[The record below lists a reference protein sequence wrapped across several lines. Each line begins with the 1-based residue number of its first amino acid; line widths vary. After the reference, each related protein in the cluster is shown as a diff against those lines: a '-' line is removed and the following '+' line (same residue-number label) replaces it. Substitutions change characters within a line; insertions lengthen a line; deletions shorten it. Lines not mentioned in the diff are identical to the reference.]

1 MHSSRRSKFTTKSS
15 NHLRQSSG
23 RKINALVRRE
33 SQSYDEVDMRG
44 SKDSGIAED
53 ESISGGQAILYSA
66 TEVETSSTQDGGTMI
81 SGELNNSKE
90 NSCTERKQSFS
101 GRGAYST
108 SQSRRSSLGEIKV
121 CRHGVSKAEGMPN
134 KENDDNLSQEGNES
148 EGYEEGNLVKAVS
161 YQNIIQF
168 SQTSGEDFRIE
179 LSENDEEALKDELLH
194 IFDRERSTL
203 EMYFRNKMEERLRG
217 FRNRQI
223 EFEEA
228 ARAEKVEL
236 ENNMSMEK
244 MEMQKMFAE
253 EIAKL
258 TSSFNEE
265 RQQLESYHKEQLKD
279 LREQLR
285 TEQKQMD
292 ERFTCEK
299 VELKQKLEAEY
310 QMLVKRQISHEK
322 EEAASEKIEL
332 EARFQKE
339 KMELEKSYN
348 ARLTEAEANLR
359 RLKTEFEANL
369 ADEKM
374 RLEKQ
379 KQESLK
385 EVEAKLHE
393 EKQLRYEKEKEL
405 AQDKEKYFNEDS
417 VKRKENEQLKNDVDS
432 LRRQID
438 DKNRETL
445 QLRTTEEKVRQK
457 GRDGLEGRLKDDF
470 EKLVAEHKME
480 LEKNYQKDK
489 ERLVENLR
497 AEKRKMNEENERE
510 KEKIKSEQDN
520 RKKGMFRND
529 EKTNADWRQQK
540 RKGGGLVDVRSYSSN
555 NRVEFVSGE
564 TERRTRQEQRIDG
577 DLVGSRVGEQSNWIR
592 SGKNE
597 KQTQEEIESGSEFG
611 TRAYSSLGTDLPAGS
626 KGVDFHGEITTGGR
640 VPRDDSTH
648 LLSPQN
654 DQALQSEIIALQR
667 ENEGLKA
674 KIVALEEN
682 IQLHKKYKAEAKA
695 EMERLLKEN
704 QEKDLQI
711 RKMTS
716 STGRRETWNAKE
728 EKPLKW
734 PLPANDSQDLQYKAK
749 YEATLIEN
757 NKLLEVTK
765 DLELKIRNLQEKQT
779 EILKQSLHLDKSS
792 EKSGETERLKRL
804 MSENSSLKQK
814 TFELQTQLQG
824 LLQKLK
830 NDKEKAATLET
841 KLSSHKSK
849 SSETVQGL
857 QERLAVTGRELSVSK
872 GELDPDTLKRIEKE
886 IVAISQIVKT
896 QFGEGSMNHAHYNI
910 TNEGLTRI
918 TQLEVEKKEL
928 ELKLKTAR
936 EAMREYISLLNEKME
951 DVKSMTGMSE
961 EMARELHSRNNNLRR
976 NLRALEEGQQTSQLQ
991 TEQLRRQ
998 KAALQ
1003 NLIGDLCRDEET
1015 SVTSYDTSSRF
1026 QPSKHES
1033 EADQR
1038 VGHFYSSLSSPSD
1051 GKRESTSDETTATSY
1066 RHQRQRHE
1074 HRYDISS
1081 GNRRENFKVG
1091 LQERYSSDD
1100 NITEMQTAEAFGKR
1114 SRVDQFSTDF
1124 IGHPGGYS
1132 SFEYEDYSF
1141 IGS

>member
-15 NHLRQSSG
+15 NDLRQSNG

-148 EGYEEGNLVKAVS
+148 EGYEEENLVKAVS

-168 SQTSGEDFRIE
+168 SQISGEDFRIE

-332 EARFQKE
+332 EARFQEE

-359 RLKTEFEANL
+359 KLKTEFEANL

-438 DKNRETL
+438 EKNRETL

-457 GRDGLEGRLKDDF
+457 GRDGLEGKLKDDF

-489 ERLVENLR
+489 ERLVENLG

-520 RKKGMFRND
+520 RKTGMFRND
-529 EKTNADWRQQK
+529 EKTNVDWQQQQ

-564 TERRTRQEQRIDG
+564 TERTTIQEHRVDG
-577 DLVGSRVGEQSNWIR
+577 DLVGSRVGEQSNWIH
-592 SGKNE
+592 SGANE

-626 KGVDFHGEITTGGR
+626 KGVAFHGEITTGGR

-648 LLSPQN
+648 LMSPQN

-695 EMERLLKEN
+695 EMERLFKEN

-728 EKPLKW
+728 V
-734 PLPANDSQDLQYKAK
+734 SAK
-749 YEATLIEN
+749 
-757 NKLLEVTK
+757 
-765 DLELKIRNLQEKQT
+765 D
-779 EILKQSLHLDKSS
+779 
-792 EKSGETERLKRL
+792 
-804 MSENSSLKQK
+804 
-814 TFELQTQLQG
+814 
-824 LLQKLK
+824 KLK
-830 NDKEKAATLET
+830 
-841 KLSSHKSK
+841 
-849 SSETVQGL
+849 
-857 QERLAVTGRELSVSK
+857 
-872 GELDPDTLKRIEKE
+872 
-886 IVAISQIVKT
+886 
-896 QFGEGSMNHAHYNI
+896 
-910 TNEGLTRI
+910 
-918 TQLEVEKKEL
+918 
-928 ELKLKTAR
+928 
-936 EAMREYISLLNEKME
+936 
-951 DVKSMTGMSE
+951 
-961 EMARELHSRNNNLRR
+961 
-976 NLRALEEGQQTSQLQ
+976 
-991 TEQLRRQ
+991 
-998 KAALQ
+998 
-1003 NLIGDLCRDEET
+1003 
-1015 SVTSYDTSSRF
+1015 
-1026 QPSKHES
+1026 
-1033 EADQR
+1033 
-1038 VGHFYSSLSSPSD
+1038 
-1051 GKRESTSDETTATSY
+1051 
-1066 RHQRQRHE
+1066 
-1074 HRYDISS
+1074 
-1081 GNRRENFKVG
+1081 
-1091 LQERYSSDD
+1091 
-1100 NITEMQTAEAFGKR
+1100 
-1114 SRVDQFSTDF
+1114 
-1124 IGHPGGYS
+1124 
-1132 SFEYEDYSF
+1132 
-1141 IGS
+1141 